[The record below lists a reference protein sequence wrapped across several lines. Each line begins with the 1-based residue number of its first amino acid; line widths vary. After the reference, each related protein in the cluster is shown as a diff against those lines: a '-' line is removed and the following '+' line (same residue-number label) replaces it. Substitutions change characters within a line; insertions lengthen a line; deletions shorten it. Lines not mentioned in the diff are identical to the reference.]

1 MSQRIRI
8 GIADAHFVVREG
20 FKAVLAREPEFEIV
34 GECVSSQC
42 IPKLLKK
49 GIDVLLFDFDSE
61 GSITLDDLNKV
72 HHINPDVQIIM
83 VSSHQDPTQV
93 NRAMRHGVAGYLF
106 KECDESEII
115 NAVKFACKG
124 DRFFC
129 NRVLDILLDNK
140 RVEEDPDCLPTRLS
154 KREVEIVELIAEG
167 LTANEIADRLCLS
180 AHTVS
185 THRKNIFRK
194 LGVRSTA
201 ELVRHAM
208 SSALI

>member
-1 MSQRIRI
+1 MPDRIRI

-20 FKAVLAREPEFEIV
+20 FKAVLARDPEFEVV
-34 GECVSSQC
+34 GECVSGDC
-42 IPKLLKK
+42 IAELLRK
-49 GIDVLLFDFDSE
+49 GIDVLLFDFDAE
-61 GSITLDDLNKV
+61 GGITLDDLVSVHRTDPQVKV
-72 HHINPDVQIIM
+72 IV
-83 VSSHQDPTQV
+83 VSSNQDPTAV
-93 NRAMRHGVAGYLF
+93 NRTVRHGVSGYLF

-115 NAVKFACKG
+115 NAVKFACRG

-129 NRVLDILLDNK
+129 NRVLDILLDK
-140 RVEEDPDCLPTRLS
+140 KKPTDESDCLPTRLS
-154 KREVEIVELIAEG
+154 RRELEIVELITEG

-201 ELVRHAM
+201 GLVRHAM
-208 SSALI
+208 SAALV